1 MKLTLMAVNYFAVK
15 KKKSHINN
23 YTLIVLLGLFLFMT
37 GWSAELKGKVVVF
50 LFMHYGLTAVLVAPS
65 P

>member
-1 MKLTLMAVNYFAVK
+1 MELTLMAVNYFAVK

-37 GWSAELKGKVVVF
+37 G
-50 LFMHYGLTAVLVAPS
+50 
-65 P
+65 

>member
-1 MKLTLMAVNYFAVK
+1 MELTLMAVNYFAVK
-15 KKKSHINN
+15 KKSHINN
-23 YTLIVLLGLFLFMT
+23 YTLIVLFMT
-37 GWSAELKGKVVVF
+37 GWSAELKGKMVVF